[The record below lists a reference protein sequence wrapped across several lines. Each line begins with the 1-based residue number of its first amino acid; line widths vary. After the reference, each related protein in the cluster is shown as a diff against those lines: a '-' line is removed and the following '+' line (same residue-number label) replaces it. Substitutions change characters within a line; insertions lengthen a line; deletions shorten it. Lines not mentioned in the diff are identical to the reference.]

1 MVKFTDYCKN
11 YYIAIGG
18 KIMELGLR
26 DTVALITGAS
36 RGIGAASAKALAHH
50 GAKLVINYIKSKD
63 KAGELLNEIKKAG
76 GEGMVFQADVKDQT
90 VVDAMVDSTLKEFG
104 KIDILVNNGNINFP
118 IRSFIELTWEQIE
131 AKILGEMKALFNCS
145 QAVLKDM
152 LNRKSGKLIFVS
164 SSLSRFPGYGFSTH
178 AAAKSAMDSMAKVMA
193 MELGPMGITV
203 NVVGPGLTRTDA
215 TAGQPKEVHEQ
226 VVGITPLRRLGM
238 PDDIAGVVLFLA
250 SSLSDYLNGEYIP
263 VTGGSFM
270 I

>member
-1 MVKFTDYCKN
+1 M
-11 YYIAIGG
+11 
-18 KIMELGLR
+18 IMELELK
-26 DTVALITGAS
+26 DKVILITGAS

-50 GAKLVINYIKSKD
+50 GATVVINYINSKD
-63 KAGELLNEIKKAG
+63 KAEGLLDELKKAG
-76 GEGMVFQADVKDQT
+76 NKGMVFQADVRDQGA
-90 VVDAMVDSTLKEFG
+90 VNDMVESTLKEFG
-104 KIDILVNNGNINFP
+104 KIDVLVNNANINFP
-118 IRSFIELTWEQIE
+118 ILPFIELTWEQIE
-131 AKILGEMKALFNCS
+131 AKILGEMKALYNCS

-152 LNRKSGKLIFVS
+152 MNRKTGKLIFVS
-164 SSLSRFPGYGFSTH
+164 SSVSRFPGFGFSAH

-193 MELGPMGITV
+193 MELGPSGITV
-203 NVVGPGLTRTDA
+203 NVVGPGLTITDA

-226 VVGITPLRRLGM
+226 VAAITPLGRLGM

>member
-1 MVKFTDYCKN
+1 
-11 YYIAIGG
+11 
-18 KIMELGLR
+18 MELGLK
-26 DTVALITGAS
+26 DKVALITGAS
-36 RGIGAASAKALAHH
+36 RGIGAASAKALAYH
-50 GAKLVINYIKSKD
+50 GATIVINYIKSRD
-63 KAGELLNEIKKAG
+63 KAEALLSEIKEAG
-76 GEGMVFQADVKDQT
+76 GKGMVFQADVRDPAA
-90 VVDAMVDSTLKEFG
+90 VIGMVESTLKEFG
-104 KIDILVNNGNINFP
+104 KIDVLVNNANINFP
-118 IRSFIELTWEQIE
+118 IRPFIELTWDQIE
-131 AKILGEMKALFNCS
+131 AKILGEMKALYNCS

-164 SSLSRFPGYGFSTH
+164 SSLSRFPGFGFSAH

-193 MELGPMGITV
+193 MELGPSGITV
-203 NVVGPGLTRTDA
+203 NVVGPGLTLTDA

-226 VVGITPLRRLGM
+226 IAAITPLRRLGL